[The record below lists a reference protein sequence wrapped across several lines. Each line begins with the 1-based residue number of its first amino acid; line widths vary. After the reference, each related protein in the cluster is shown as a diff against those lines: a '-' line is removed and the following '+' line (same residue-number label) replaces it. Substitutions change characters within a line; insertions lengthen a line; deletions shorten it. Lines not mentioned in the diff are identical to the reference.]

1 MPLLSTAA
9 LQQRLAQAGIR
20 PTLQRL
26 AVAGVL
32 LPAPVHL
39 TADQVLLRARTQL
52 PGLSRATVYEVLQLF
67 TARGLLKAL
76 PIDGASTVYDSN
88 TGPHHHFYDV
98 QTGEVADIPD
108 SGLQVLGVSQALA
121 GMALEGVDVIV
132 RVRGLRSAS
141 TAEGAGARSPT
152 G

>member
-9 LQQRLAQAGIR
+9 LQQRRAQAGIR

-32 LPAPVHL
+32 LPKPVHL
-39 TADQVLLRARTQL
+39 TADQVLLRARRQL

-67 TARGLLKAL
+67 TTQGLLKAL
-76 PIDGASTVYDSN
+76 PIEGASTVYDSN

-98 QTGEVADIPD
+98 QTGQVADIPD
-108 SGLQVLGVSQALA
+108 SALQVQGVAQALA
-121 GMALEGVDVIV
+121 GMVLEGVDVIV
-132 RVRGLRSAS
+132 RVRGLRPA
-141 TAEGAGARSPT
+141 GVAGAT

>member
-9 LQQRLAQAGIR
+9 LQQRLTQAGIR

-32 LPAPVHL
+32 LPMPVHL
-39 TADQVLLRARTQL
+39 TADQVLLRARAQL

-67 TARGLLKAL
+67 TTQGLLKAL
-76 PIDGASTVYDSN
+76 PIEGASTVYDSN

-108 SGLQVLGVSQALA
+108 SGLQVLGVAQALA

-132 RVRGLRSAS
+132 RVRGLRPA
-141 TAEGAGARSPT
+141 GVAGAT